1 MRAMRKRTSPLLL
14 SPATVGALWMIAAAC
29 LLATLSLLVR
39 HVAATADLHPFEI
52 AFFRNFGQFA
62 LMLPWV
68 AAAGIAVVHTR
79 RVWAH
84 VRRSMFGIGA
94 MLTWFWVVTQMPI
107 AEATAI
113 SFSAPLF
120 TTAGAALFLGE
131 RVGPRRWFATV
142 AGFVGVLMI
151 IRPGI
156 HEVGLPQVMALLAA
170 VLIAG
175 SMLSNKSL
183 ARTESPNAMVLWM
196 GVFMSLF
203 SIAPAVTVWTWPTGW
218 VWAWLVALGV
228 VATAAH
234 MAINRAYGKGDASFI
249 APFGFTQIPFV
260 AVVGFVLY
268 GELPDAWSIAGAA
281 VIMASGVYTAHREA
295 KVSRMVAEPPQPGI
309 SAVGRETTSK

>member
-1 MRAMRKRTSPLLL
+1 MIKRTSPLLF
-14 SPATVGALWMIAAAC
+14 SPATVGALWMLVAAC
-29 LLATLSLLVR
+29 LLGVLSLMVR
-39 HVAATADLHPFEI
+39 HIAGTLHPFEI
-52 AFFRNFGQFA
+52 AFFRNFAQLA

-68 AAAGIAVVHTR
+68 ATMGLQVVRTGR
-79 RVWAH
+79 TWAH
-84 VRRSMFGIGA
+84 VRRSLFGIAA

-131 RVGPRRWFATV
+131 TVGMRRWSATV
-142 AGFVGVLMI
+142 VGFLGVLLI
-151 IRPGI
+151 IRPGL
-156 HEVGLPQVMALLAA
+156 HEVGLAQLLALMAA

-196 GVFMSLF
+196 GVYMSLF
-203 SIAPAVTVWTWPTGW
+203 SLPPALMVWQWPEGW
-218 VWAWLVALGV
+218 AVWAWLGGLGV

-234 MAINRAYGKGDASFI
+234 LCINRAYGKSDASFI

-260 AVVGFVLY
+260 AVLGFALY
-268 GELPDAWSIAGAA
+268 GEMPDGWSVLGAA
-281 VIMASGVYTAHREA
+281 LIIGSGVYTAHREA
-295 KVSRMVAEPPQPGI
+295 KMTRTVADPPQPGI
-309 SAVGRETTSK
+309 AAVGRE

>member
-1 MRAMRKRTSPLLL
+1 MMKRTSPLLL
-14 SPATVGALWMIAAAC
+14 SPATVGALWMLLAAC
-29 LLATLSLLVR
+29 LLGVLSLMVR
-39 HVAATADLHPFEI
+39 HIAGSLHPFEI
-52 AFFRNFGQFA
+52 AFFRNLAQFL

-68 AAAGIAVVHTR
+68 AAAGLHVVRTAR
-79 RVWAH
+79 TWAH
-84 VRRSMFGIGA
+84 VRRSMFGISA

-131 RVGPRRWFATV
+131 TVGVRRWSATV
-142 AGFVGVLMI
+142 VGFLGVLMI

-156 HEVGLPQVMALLAA
+156 HDVGLAQIMALMAA

-196 GVFMSLF
+196 GVYMSLF
-203 SIAPAVTVWTWPTGW
+203 SLPPALAVWTWPDSWVVW
-218 VWAWLVALGV
+218 VWLGGLGV

-234 MAINRAYGKGDASFI
+234 LCISRAYGKSDASFI
-249 APFGFTQIPFV
+249 APFGFAQIPFV
-260 AVVGFVLY
+260 ALLGFVLY
-268 GELPDAWSIAGAA
+268 AEMPDAWSVLGAA
-281 VIMASGVYTAHREA
+281 LIIGSGVYIAHREA
-295 KVSRMVAEPPQPGI
+295 KRTRVVADPPQPGVG
-309 SAVGRETTSK
+309 AVGRE